1 MGMIVYDSSPGGCA
15 VRKTIYLPDDLAA
28 RVDEYL
34 SRHQN
39 ETLSSLVQRALEDR
53 VGPKNPHAILD
64 LIGFV
69 SVDTAKVHRDFT
81 DRPEDEHVDWYDGP
95 PR

>member
-1 MGMIVYDSSPGGCA
+1 MILYDSSPGGRA

-53 VGPKNPHAILD
+53 VGPKDPRAILD

-69 SVDTAKVHRDFT
+69 SVDTPNVDRDFAE
-81 DRPEDEHVDWYDGP
+81 RPEDELVDWYDGP

>member
-1 MGMIVYDSSPGGCA
+1 M
-15 VRKTIYLPDDLAA
+15 RKTIYLPDDLAA

-34 SRHQN
+34 SRHRDQ
-39 ETLSSLVQRALEDR
+39 TLSSLVQQALEDK
-53 VGPKNPHAILD
+53 VGPKDPRAILD

-69 SVDTAKVHRDFT
+69 SVDAGKVERDFT
-81 DRPEDEHVDWYDGP
+81 DRPEDENVDWYDGP